1 MISNIE
7 DLDSTFLKTKC
18 VVFFYT
24 NYINKDTLGGSPLK
38 IEEIYIFIY
47 PL

>member
-7 DLDSTFLKTKC
+7 DLDSTFLC